1 MDSVKKL
8 KLNEK
13 DLKSTMNPKGYESV
27 LTKFLARDF
36 SLKSIGMTADHIKQ
50 EIARLRQCC
59 CENDYYR
66 ISRVGS
72 TLQLSRKGR
81 AHIWNLRE
89 NAIKHAGFEDEM
101 RRMRREE
108 YTQ

>member
-1 MDSVKKL
+1 
-8 KLNEK
+8 
-13 DLKSTMNPKGYESV
+13 MNPKRYEAI
-27 LTKFLARDF
+27 LTKFLDRDF
-36 SLKSIGMTADHIKQ
+36 SLKSIGMTAVHIKE

-81 AHIWNLRE
+81 AYIWMLRE
-89 NAIKHAGFEDEM
+89 NAIRHAGFEDEM
-101 RRMRREE
+101 RRVRREE
-108 YTQ
+108 YVQ